1 VSARIVFNAPQS
13 RVMRAV
19 KPGRTVTLAFGRGV
33 GKSWFVRRLCYLLV
47 SQWEHK
53 ERWTPDGPMRGIRI
67 VFLLPTF
74 KQFKDVHSR
83 AMLNELSGAFA
94 MLGAKVDGTTYTV
107 TFPGGS
113 SIQVFPASEHGGQR
127 ARGIRADVVLLD
139 EADDIDGSVFDG
151 VVTPWFTEPW
161 SLKIKI
167 ASGTPKRGRHG
178 LLFKLFE
185 AGRRGAKLRSGS
197 FPEETATLSEAERDA
212 LCSFYAIHATY
223 RDAPENV
230 DQRTVEAARFT
241 MPAST
246 FAREYECDF
255 DAGEGLVYPFDEA
268 HHVREPPPLPTFRE
282 FIVGMDHGWVDAG
295 VLLLI
300 GIQGH
305 GEDATAWALEEWY
318 ETECPNNVWDERA
331 AAWNF
336 ATFWPDPSRPD
347 RIATLRGMGLDCRE
361 LPSDVKP
368 ILSGISRVAEMMFIR
383 TTETG
388 ERWSRLYVAPA
399 CKNLI
404 RELGLYRR
412 KKLPD
417 GTFDEQPEDKNNHAC
432 DAIRYGLSGR
442 FGRPVNYRHTA
453 SGR

>member
-167 ASGTPKRGRHG
+167 ASGTPKRGRP
-178 LLFKLFE
+178 
-185 AGRRGAKLRSGS
+185 R
-197 FPEETATLSEAERDA
+197 TA
-212 LCSFYAIHATY
+212 
-223 RDAPENV
+223 
-230 DQRTVEAARFT
+230 
-241 MPAST
+241 
-246 FAREYECDF
+246 
-255 DAGEGLVYPFDEA
+255 
-268 HHVREPPPLPTFRE
+268 
-282 FIVGMDHGWVDAG
+282 
-295 VLLLI
+295 
-300 GIQGH
+300 
-305 GEDATAWALEEWY
+305 
-318 ETECPNNVWDERA
+318 
-331 AAWNF
+331 
-336 ATFWPDPSRPD
+336 
-347 RIATLRGMGLDCRE
+347 
-361 LPSDVKP
+361 
-368 ILSGISRVAEMMFIR
+368 
-383 TTETG
+383 
-388 ERWSRLYVAPA
+388 
-399 CKNLI
+399 
-404 RELGLYRR
+404 
-412 KKLPD
+412 
-417 GTFDEQPEDKNNHAC
+417 
-432 DAIRYGLSGR
+432 
-442 FGRPVNYRHTA
+442 
-453 SGR
+453 